1 VAQSTPNRAAR
12 SNAGALAGIPGSA
25 SQDHPLDAI
34 PLPDHGFET
43 LDVPVRELASVPAAV
58 VIRRAAILLIS
69 AAAEKLG
76 LEPGAEP
83 DIDLAEARRLID
95 ALAGLLA
102 GSQTHLGDHLPPLRD
117 GLRTLQKAF
126 RETSVHPADPGEGPG
141 ESLLR

>member
-12 SNAGALAGIPGSA
+12 PTARGAAGIPGSA

-43 LDVPVRELASVPAAV
+43 LDVPVRELASMPAAES
-58 VIRRAAILLIS
+58 IRRAAVLLIS

-83 DIDLAEARRLID
+83 DIDLHDARRLID

-102 GSQTHLGDHLPPLRD
+102 GAQSHLGEHLHPLREA
-117 GLRTLQKAF
+117 LRTLQKAF
-126 RETSVHPADPGEGPG
+126 RETSVHPDEPGEGPG
-141 ESLLR
+141 ETLLR